1 MSAEKLNPY
10 VGPRTFTEEERKF
23 FFGRDREAR
32 DLLSLIVSERMV
44 LFYAQSGAGKS
55 SLVNAR
61 IIPYLTEKE
70 NFLVL
75 PVGRVSGELPQGIDE
90 VDNIFVFNLL
100 LSIDQSQRAPERFTQ
115 MSIKHFL
122 QNLTTLDGR
131 SYFYA
136 EPEEPDPDE
145 PEVEFV
151 EPPHILFIDQF
162 EEILT
167 THLNRWEDRQ
177 DFFEQLNEAMV
188 EDPKLWVVLTL
199 REDYIAGLRPYGR
212 VMQNNMRARYYMKR
226 MEADAGQ
233 QAVEMPAELGK
244 PKRSFAPGVAK
255 SLVNDLRQIRVQG
268 SDKTQRG
275 QFIEPVQLQVVCFQ
289 LWQNLEGS
297 DSTVITQEDVDKL
310 GDVDTALASFYE
322 QAIAKAIHETAVSEI
337 ELRNWFD
344 HELITEAE
352 TRGTVYQGSE
362 ETAGMK
368 NEVVRVLADQ
378 YLLRAEIRAGG
389 TWYELVHDR
398 FVSPILHAN
407 QAWRLRQSPLIRAAE
422 EWDKSDDPE
431 RLLILGDGLKQILA
445 STDLATAEPVVRA
458 YLEAS
463 QEAQRKIDLERTAK
477 EQAKLAE
484 EERQK
489 AEAQARTARKLRALS
504 VGLVFFV
511 ILAVVAAFFAF
522 GQAQVA
528 EEQKANAEAA
538 STVAVEQQST
548 AEAASTVAVE
558 QQEIA
563 EDEKQT
569 ADEQRATAVAA
580 QATAVILQEI
590 AEQEA
595 ENAET
600 AREVAVEAQEKAEE
614 LEQESLAKSLAAQSF
629 RINSLTNDNQL
640 AALLAIEALK
650 VHNELVAKIDIAVDT
665 AATSAGL
672 SLIDSSIRETLNQP
686 AFSSILFGTR
696 DDIIDTALSPD
707 GQTLAVATYIDGI
720 NLFDLSQPHVPPQ
733 FLASFYDDHIQF
745 SADGNYLITAG
756 AEGLYVI
763 DVETG
768 EESPIAEDVPLGYMD
783 ISFRDSQP
791 SPFIITTDYEET
803 VQAWDFA
810 SFIQTGDV
818 APSILTNAKL
828 NDDYLGLSPDGNLLA
843 TGNGSTVNLWDLSI
857 PGATLYLTVRDA
869 DNADII
875 TVAFS
880 PDGRFMATGDANG
893 VVRIWDIENI
903 LNGGDPTPVRLGSE
917 TEQATYITFSPDGS
931 ELFSG
936 HRDGTI
942 RRWFWQENGTVHDQ
956 LSGHSGEIKF
966 LVFDPTGDVLISVGA
981 DNNVRHWNLATSRA
995 NLILRN
1001 GDPEPHETT
1010 AVSNDGRF
1018 VAITGGD
1025 GTTTLHNLNALEA
1038 PPALLNP
1045 PNPQTLEAFSLTFSP
1060 DNNKLASAHFYDDPD
1075 KFYDSNLYIWDVN
1088 NITAPPI
1095 VIETT
1100 LEEIG
1105 DVAFHPNGRHVVATN
1120 WSDPNVY
1127 IWDTENPQLDP
1138 VVINTFADDPDLIGV
1153 QAVAFNEDGSLLA
1166 TATTGDAIQIWEDP
1180 LNNPTQVYDLTAFEL
1195 SESEDFLPYASSIA
1209 FSPIDGRI
1217 IVGGDHGK
1225 VYIWDM
1231 DVPEAMPIVADT
1243 GTSFRP
1249 VFVNFSPEGN
1259 NVTTSTG
1266 DTKILLWDINLAD
1279 EGNLAVPIELNGHKA
1294 PVFSTAFTN
1303 DASLLLSAG
1312 LDGEVRQWSVDLH
1325 DLVDETCSLI
1335 IRNLSPEQWM
1345 TYRAEEDDS
1354 KYEPTCPY
1362 EFEGH

>member
-1 MSAEKLNPY
+1 MSTEKLNPY

-55 SLVNAR
+55 SLINAK

-75 PVGRVSGELPQGIDE
+75 PVGRVSGELPQGIE
-90 VDNIFVFNLL
+90 SVDNIFVFNLL
-100 LSIDQSQRAPERFTQ
+100 LSIDQSQREPERFTQ

-122 QNLTTLDGR
+122 QNLTTMDGR
-131 SYFYA
+131 SYFYV
-136 EPEEPDPDE
+136 EPEEPDDDEPDE
-145 PEVEFV
+145 EFV

-167 THLNRWEDRQ
+167 THLNRWEDREA
-177 DFFEQLNEAMV
+177 FFEQLNEAMV

-199 REDYIAGLRPYGR
+199 REDYVAGLRPYGWI
-212 VMQNNMRARYYMKR
+212 MQNNMRARYYMKR
-226 MEADAGQ
+226 MEASAGQ
-233 QAVEMPAELGK
+233 QAVEMPAELGV
-244 PKRSFAPGVAK
+244 PKRSFAPGVAAN
-255 SLVNDLRQIRVQG
+255 LVNDLRQIRVQG

-275 QFIEPVQLQVVCFQ
+275 QYIEPVQLQVVCYQ
-289 LWQNLEGS
+289 LWQNLGDS
-297 DSTVITQEDVDKL
+297 QSTVITQEDVDKL

-322 QAIAKAIHETAVSEI
+322 QAIAKAIQETAVSEI

-344 HELITEAE
+344 HQLITEAE

-362 ETAGMK
+362 ETAGMS

-378 YLLRAEIRAGG
+378 YLLRAETRAGG
-389 TWYELVHDR
+389 MWYELVHDR

-407 QAWRLRQSPLIRAAE
+407 QVWRLRQSPLIRAAE
-422 EWDKSDDPE
+422 EWDKNKKPE
-431 RLLILGDGLKQILA
+431 HLLILGDGLNQVLA

-458 YLEAS
+458 YIEAS
-463 QEAQRKIDLERTAK
+463 KEAQRKIDLERTAK

-489 AEAQARTARKLRALS
+489 AEAQARTARMLRALS
-504 VGLVFFV
+504 VGLIFFV
-511 ILAVVAAFFAF
+511 IVAVVAAFFAF

-528 EEQKANAEAA
+528 EDQRANAEAA
-538 STVAVEQQST
+538 STVAVEQRST

-563 EDEKQT
+563 ESEKQI

-580 QATAVILQEI
+580 QATAVILQEV

-595 ENAET
+595 ENAEV
-600 AREVAVEAQEKAEE
+600 ARAAAVTAQEKAED

-650 VHNELVAKIDIAVDT
+650 VHNELVAKSESAVDT
-665 AATSAGL
+665 SATSAGL
-672 SLIDSSIRETLNQP
+672 SLIDSSIRETLNQT

-707 GQTLAVATYIDGI
+707 GKTLAVATYIDGI
-720 NLFDLSQPHVPPQ
+720 NLFDLTQPQNPPQ
-733 FLASFYDDHIQF
+733 LLAPFYDDHIQF
-745 SADGNYLITAG
+745 SADGNYLITTGTA
-756 AEGLYVI
+756 GLYVVDLQSGEETPVVE
-763 DVETG
+763 DVEFG
-768 EESPIAEDVPLGYMD
+768 FMDV
-783 ISFRDSQP
+783 SFRDSQP
-791 SPFIITTDYEET
+791 SPFIITTDYLET
-803 VQAWDFA
+803 VQAWNFTNIIE
-810 SFIQTGDV
+810 SGEV
-818 APSILTNAKL
+818 SSSILTNAKF
-828 NDDYLGLSPDGNLLA
+828 NDTYLGLSPDGNLLA
-843 TGNGSTVNLWDLSI
+843 TSNGNTVNLWDLTV
-857 PGATLYLTVRDA
+857 PGVTLYLTVRDA
-869 DNADII
+869 DNAEII
-875 TVAFS
+875 TMAFS
-880 PDGRFMATGDANG
+880 QDGRFMATGDENG
-893 VVRIWDIENI
+893 VVRIWDIADI
-903 LNGGDPTPVRLGSE
+903 RNGGDPTPVRLGAGA
-917 TEQATYITFSPDGS
+917 EQATYIAFSLDGT

-942 RRWFWQENGTVHDQ
+942 RRWFWQEDDE
-956 LSGHSGEIKF
+956 LPDELFGHSGEIRF

-995 NLILRN
+995 NLILRG

-1010 AVSNDGRF
+1010 AVSNDGHF
-1018 VAITGGD
+1018 VAITARD
-1025 GTTTLHNLNALEA
+1025 GTTTLHNLNALDA
-1038 PPALLNP
+1038 PPAILSP
-1045 PNPQTLEAFSLTFSP
+1045 ASPQTLEAFSLTFSP
-1060 DNNKLASAHFYDDPD
+1060 DSNKLASAHYLDSLDTLYDP
-1075 KFYDSNLYIWDVN
+1075 NLYIWDVN
-1088 NITAPPI
+1088 NITAPPV

-1105 DVAFHPNGRHVVATN
+1105 DVAFHPDGRHVAVTN

-1127 IWDTENPQLDP
+1127 IWDIENPQLDP

-1153 QAVAFNEDGSLLA
+1153 QTVAFNADGSLLA
-1166 TATTGDAIQIWEDP
+1166 TATTGDAVQIWEDP
-1180 LNNPTQVYDLTAFEL
+1180 LRNSTQIYDLTAFEL
-1195 SESEDFLPYASSIA
+1195 SASEDFVPYASSIA

-1217 IVGGDHGK
+1217 VVGGDHGK

-1231 DVPEAMPIVADT
+1231 DNPELLPIVADT

-1259 NVTTSTG
+1259 NLTTSTG
-1266 DTKILLWDINLAD
+1266 DTKILMWDINLVD
-1279 EGNLAVPIELNGHKA
+1279 DGRLAVPIELNGHQS
-1294 PVFSTAFTN
+1294 PVYSTAFTN
-1303 DASLLLSAG
+1303 DGSLLLSAG

-1325 DLVDETCSLI
+1325 DLVSETCSLI
-1335 IRNLSPEQWM
+1335 IRNLSEEQWM
-1345 TYRAEEDDS
+1345 IYRAEEDAS

-1362 EFEGH
+1362 EFVGH